1 MNNKLRPVILMLRL
15 YAMYGKSKKI
25 LALMVAGFSVV
36 MIAEIIILVLSTIAQ
51 IGMRHDQQW
60 SFTSSQLTNKLC
72 VRLFRS
78 SQHRPT

>member
-60 SFTSSQLTNKLC
+60 SFTSSQ
-72 VRLFRS
+72 
-78 SQHRPT
+78 